1 MESKWSL
8 WSFWQLNNRFIKILW
23 LSITWILLAKL
34 EVLDFSNGPPRL
46 VFNYVP
52 NRKQRVKIS
61 HSFSSLSKIL
71 FGVPQSL
78 ILRPLLFNFF
88 YMRSILCPWRL
99 WNCKLCRW
107 LSTPL
112 SVEKNH
118 NLVVEKL
125 EKSILFKLPKNN
137 YMKNNGAKFIL
148 YYLRKHKKH
157 QTLMTIIL
165 NRNII
170 ELDMIRR
177 TY

>member
-1 MESKWSL
+1 MSE
-8 WSFWQLNNRFIKILW
+8 
-23 LSITWILLAKL
+23 
-34 EVLDFSNGPPRL
+34 
-46 VFNYVP
+46 
-52 NRKQRVKIS
+52 
-61 HSFSSLSKIL
+61 IL

-88 YMRSILCPWRL
+88 ICDLFNVLGDYEIA
-99 WNCKLCRW
+99 NYADD
-107 LSTPL
+107 STPL

-118 NLVVEKL
+118 DLVVEKL

-137 YMKNNGAKFIL
+137 YMKNNDGNFMF
-148 YYLRKHKKH
+148 YYLGKHKKH
-157 QTLMTIIL
+157 QTLMAIIL